1 MKCVVYSHYA
11 DNRRSIQGTASPHPW
26 QAKLKPVPSSRSPS
40 GPLVTRP
47 EYDFIS
53 RALHQWGVTL
63 LPGRS
68 DCSANTGETDMG
80 FRVRNPWVLGPA
92 SLFTSRCPTVVLSRT
107 GLLGRF
113 GEMLCINLGH
123 KSMNKLRYLYYFVR
137 IE

>member
-1 MKCVVYSHYA
+1 M
-11 DNRRSIQGTASPHPW
+11 
-26 QAKLKPVPSSRSPS
+26 
-40 GPLVTRP
+40 
-47 EYDFIS
+47 
-53 RALHQWGVTL
+53 

-137 IE
+137 IEGTLKNFYGRNSLLINDISLPQVKMSE